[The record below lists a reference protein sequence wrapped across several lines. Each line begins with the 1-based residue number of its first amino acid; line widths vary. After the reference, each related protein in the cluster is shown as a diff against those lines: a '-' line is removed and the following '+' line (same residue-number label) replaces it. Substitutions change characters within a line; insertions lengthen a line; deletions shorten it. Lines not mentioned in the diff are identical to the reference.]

1 MKKTITLK
9 NIAILILISIF
20 CFSFVRQQL
29 TMKKI
34 EVQIN
39 QSQEDLEKLKESNEK
54 LKEEVNLSKTDA
66 YIEKMARER
75 LGMVKPG
82 EKKVQLSGN
91 NNDSS
96 TKK

>member
-1 MKKTITLK
+1 MRKTITLK
-9 NIAILILISIF
+9 NIAILILILIF

-29 TMKKI
+29 TMRKI

-39 QSQEDLEKLKESNEK
+39 ESQEELKKVKENNEK

-82 EKKVQLSGN
+82 EKKVQISEN